1 MENEILQTILK
12 SGIFG
17 ALAVYFIYQNSRL
30 VDKLIS
36 VGEKTVSALIE
47 LKAEIQ
53 KLNTK

>member
-53 KLNTK
+53 KLNIK